1 MVNQFPMEKR
11 EKLQKV
17 MIKAFENEIKELD
30 SNLKSILIDDMIT
43 AFNNRIIVLKKIQT
57 NH

>member
-1 MVNQFPMEKR
+1 MVNQFPMKKR
-11 EKLQKV
+11 QKLQKV

-43 AFNNRIIVLKKIQT
+43 AFYNRIIVLKKIQP